1 MTAAR
6 DPFDRLVALL
16 ASTRGVADWK
26 VRQRTDRETQLYL
39 VGQRREALR
48 TVDGDR
54 YDVTV
59 YVDHDGLRG
68 SSSATLLPDFPDEWV
83 ERIQAAVFRA
93 TLQSNPPFALPGRSR
108 YRAVSLVDPTIRD
121 HPVDRAAEVAHRLLL
136 LVRREGGVRL
146 SSAEVFLAYAKTR
159 FANSRGAAGAYDE
172 TSVDIEFVVLAGEG
186 VRGAEALEEYGRRR
200 VADLALEESVASASR
215 FARDALVARP
225 PRSVRTGPVVFRGEP
240 LRDGTISDFWQPFR
254 FHLSAE
260 AAYRKL
266 SRFAPGRSITSG
278 RLAGEPL
285 ELAADPTIRF
295 GVASAPFDRD
305 GVALRRVPLVE
316 GGKLQRY
323 WATKE
328 YADYLGVE
336 PTGLL
341 TNISV
346 RPGRTSERELLSDGP
361 LLEVVSF
368 SWFNPDFV
376 TGDFSCEIRLGYERR
391 GGSVR
396 PVKGG
401 AVQGNLFAAFA
412 RAQFG
417 REIEWMGTY
426 HGPRAVRFERLTVA
440 GS

>member
-1 MTAAR
+1 MPR
-6 DPFDRLVALL
+6 DPFHRLAALL
-16 ASTRGVADWK
+16 ASTNGVADWK
-26 VRQRTDRETQLYL
+26 LRHRADRETQLYL

-54 YDVTV
+54 YDATV
-59 YVDHDGLRG
+59 YVDHEGKRG
-68 SSSATLLPDFPDEWV
+68 SSGATLLRDYPDEWV
-83 ERIQAAVFRA
+83 DRIAAAVFRA
-93 TLQSNPPFALPGRSR
+93 GLQSNPPFGLPGKAR
-108 YRAVSLVDPTIRD
+108 YRAVPLVDPTIRD
-121 HPVDRAAEVAHRLLL
+121 RPDERAQEVADRLLR
-136 LVRREGGVRL
+136 LVRREAGVRL
-146 SSAEVFLAYAKTR
+146 SSAEVFLSYAGTR
-159 FANSRGAAGAYDE
+159 FANSCGAEGAYDE
-172 TSVDIEFVVLAGEG
+172 TTAEVEFVILAGDG
-186 VRGAEALEEYGRRR
+186 VRGTEALAEYGRRR
-200 VADLALEESVASASR
+200 VADLALEESVADASR
-215 FARDALVARP
+215 FARDALVATP
-225 PRSVRTGPVVFRGEP
+225 PRSARAGVVVFSGEP

-285 ELAADPTIRF
+285 RLSADPTLRY

-305 GVALRRVPLVE
+305 GVALRRAPLVE
-316 GGKLQRY
+316 GGKLERY

-336 PTGLL
+336 PTGAL
-341 TNISV
+341 TNIDV
-346 RPGRTSERELLSDGP
+346 AAGRSSERQLLSDGP
-361 LLEVVSF
+361 VLQVVSF

-391 GGSVR
+391 RGTVR

-412 RAQFG
+412 RARFG
-417 REIEWMGTY
+417 REVEWMGTY
-426 HGPRAVRFERLTVA
+426 HGPRAIRFERLIVA